1 MQEHYDVII
10 IGAGLSGSVAA
21 VEAVQKGLSVLV
33 LEKYDSVGGSGNYVE
48 GIFAVNSYLQKQQ
61 QISLSAQTVLDE
73 ELAYSHYL
81 ADPTILKDYIQSSA
95 DNVSWLK
102 SLGVTYLKV
111 LEQANG
117 FQTWHLFDGLGKQVI
132 QTVLLP
138 LAQQSGADVVTGV
151 TVDHLQL
158 TKGVVTGVHLQE
170 SHQQPRTIAASAVII
185 ASGGYLNNQW
195 MVDQHTPY
203 KMPVLPINSGH
214 NTGDGLQ
221 LAYDAGAQKA
231 KLGTIMLC
239 GGTVKD
245 LTKPAYKYRDDP
257 VCIAAAKQGM
267 LWVNER
273 GERFVDES
281 IASNLSLAGNALVS
295 QNRVFSILNQATLA
309 RLETGALPRPMNF
322 GAGPVTSLPGLTD
335 EVAKMD
341 ADKLPF
347 IQSADSIT
355 DLAELVGLPHLT
367 ETVTHYNQLCQNHE
381 DSDLGKSTN
390 YLYDLKEGPFYAI
403 ELAAGAFCT
412 VGGLKVDR
420 QNTVLDEQGQ
430 PIAGLYAVGNDAAGS
445 LVGDTYG
452 FNFPGTEAGYAVYS
466 GRNSVDHVATLT
478 NEMSSMKN

>member
-1 MQEHYDVII
+1 MQKKYDVII
-10 IGAGLSGSVAA
+10 VGAGLSGSVAA
-21 VEAVQKGLSVLV
+21 VAAVQKGLSVLV
-33 LEKYDSVGGSGNYVE
+33 VEKYDSVGGSGNYVE

-61 QISLSAQTVLDE
+61 HISLSVQTVLNE

-81 ADPTILKDYIQSSA
+81 ADSMILKNYIQTSA
-95 DNVSWLK
+95 DNVDWLK

-111 LEQANG
+111 LEQADG

-132 QTVLLP
+132 QTILLP
-138 LAQQSGADVVTGV
+138 LAQQKGADVVTGV
-151 TVDHLQL
+151 TVDYVRL
-158 TKGVVTGVHLQE
+158 TKGVVTGLHLQE
-170 SHQQPRTIAASAVII
+170 GHQPPRMVTASAVIV

-195 MVDQHTPY
+195 MVEQHTLY
-203 KMPVLPINSGH
+203 KMPILPINSGH

-221 LAYDAGAQKA
+221 LAYDAGAQKS
-231 KLGTIMLC
+231 KSGTIMLC
-239 GGTVKD
+239 GGTLKG
-245 LTKPAYKYRDDP
+245 LAQPAYKYRDDS

-295 QNRVFSILNQATLA
+295 QNRVFSILNQETLA
-309 RLETGALPRPMNF
+309 HLETGPLPRPMNF
-322 GAGPVTSLPGLTD
+322 GTGTVTSLPGLTN
-335 EVAKMD
+335 EVVKMGT
-341 ADKLPF
+341 DKQPF
-347 IQSADSIT
+347 IKTADSVT
-355 DLAELVGLPHLT
+355 ELAELLGLSHLT
-367 ETVTHYNQLCQNHE
+367 ETVKRYNQLCESHG
-381 DSDLGKSTN
+381 DLDLGKPDE
-390 YLYDLKEGPFYAI
+390 YLFNLEEGPFYAI

-452 FNFPGTEAGYAVYS
+452 FNVPGTEAGYAVYS
-466 GRNSVDHVATLT
+466 GRNAVDCVANL
-478 NEMSSMKN
+478 K